1 MTAFQTP
8 CILRYVLLVTC
19 SLTCAHSKAL
29 TELPIYSLMTA
40 QFITSYQLMTPT
52 IAQIRTCCTSNT
64 TFQCLCI
71 SSCHNLIPIE
81 ITLSS
86 TCPLCC
92 VKVLY
97 PNQTLLAQLPIQVDY
112 HLYPCHAHRL

>member
-1 MTAFQTP
+1 MTAFQPP

-19 SLTCAHSKAL
+19 SLSCAHSKAIAK
-29 TELPIYSLMTA
+29 LPINSLMTA
-40 QFITSYQLMTPT
+40 QLITSDQLMATT
-52 IAQIRTCCTSNT
+52 IAQIRTCCTCDT

-86 TCPLCC
+86 TCLLYC
-92 VKVLY
+92 VKVPY
-97 PNQTLLAQLPIQVDY
+97 PNQTLLVLPPIQVDCR
-112 HLYPCHAHRL
+112 LCPCHARK